1 MRKIKEAQT
10 ILKELGLPEAQ
21 QNEISALT
29 LLALCGVKETD
40 GWKVAQRPSLKV
52 TKGIMAFMAKQYK
65 RRYAP
70 NTRETVRRQVL
81 HQFVQARLADYNPDN
96 PQLPVNSPNA
106 HYAISKPALKVI
118 KTFGTKQWK
127 FVLAAFKAEV
137 GELKK
142 RYVKDRDLTL
152 IPLKLSDGTI
162 VRLSPGK
169 HNQVQVAV
177 VSQFAARFAKGS
189 MLLYLGDTAKKD
201 LHMDAKG
208 LKKLGVPIDR
218 HSKLPDV
225 VIYDSNKGWLYLIE
239 AVTSHGPVTPKRIL
253 ELENLLKNCTAGRI
267 YVSAFPDFAEFKRH
281 TARLAWETEVW
292 IVEHPDHMIHFNG
305 DKFFGPRQ
313 PTT

>member
-1 MRKIKEAQT
+1 MSKIKEAQA

-40 GWKVAQRPSLKV
+40 TWRNAGRTSLKV

-96 PQLPVNSPNA
+96 PNLPVNSPNA
-106 HYAISKPALKVI
+106 HYAISRPALDVI
-118 KTFGTKQWK
+118 ETYGTKRWP
-127 FVLAAFKAEV
+127 AAVEKFKAEV
-137 GELKK
+137 GELRKK
-142 RYVKDRDLTL
+142 YVKDRDLTL
-152 IPLKLSDGTI
+152 IPLKLADGTT
-162 VRLSPGK
+162 VALSPGK
-169 HNQVQVAV
+169 HNQVQAAV
-177 VSQFAARFAKGS
+177 VSLFAARFAKGS
-189 MLLYLGDTAKKD
+189 VLLYLGDTAKKD
-201 LHMDAKG
+201 LHVDSAM
-208 LKKLGVPIDR
+208 LKKLKIPIDQ

-225 VIYDSNKGWLYLIE
+225 VIYDPNKNWLYLVE
-239 AVTSHGPVTPKRIL
+239 AVTSHGPITPKRIV
-253 ELENLLKNCTAGRI
+253 ELEDLLQNCKAGKI

-281 TARLAWETEVW
+281 TAALAWETEVW

-305 DKFFGPRQ
+305 DKFIGPR
-313 PTT
+313 